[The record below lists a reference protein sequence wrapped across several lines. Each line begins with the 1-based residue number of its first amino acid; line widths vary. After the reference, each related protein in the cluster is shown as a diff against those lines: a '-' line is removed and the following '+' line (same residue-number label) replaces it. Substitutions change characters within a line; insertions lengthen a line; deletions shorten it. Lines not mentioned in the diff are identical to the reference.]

1 MPNEETQVFGSPLGG
16 KPLAD
21 CGGLRGVVLRHVFTR
36 VKESPFMSQSDSLLG
51 RLGSGPHGVYHVV
64 LAMG

>member
-1 MPNEETQVFGSPLGG
+1 MFGSPLGG

-21 CGGLRGVVLRHVFTR
+21 CGGLRGVVLCHVFTR

-51 RLGSGPHGVYHVV
+51 RLGSGLHGVYHVV